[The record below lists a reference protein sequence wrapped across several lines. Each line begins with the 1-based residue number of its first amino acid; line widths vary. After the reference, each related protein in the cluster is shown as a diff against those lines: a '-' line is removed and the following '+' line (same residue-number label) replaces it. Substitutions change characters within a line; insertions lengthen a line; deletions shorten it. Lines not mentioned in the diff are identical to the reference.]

1 MGIRPD
7 GSLTAIPIKSSSMS
21 NQMLFIVIL
30 LTSGVLL
37 ASTGCISR
45 ENQDRPVHP
54 AAAAGG
60 VDHGEHPGD
69 LDHGDTMQ
77 K

>member
-1 MGIRPD
+1 MKTLLALLAFAFL
-7 GSLTAIPIKSSSMS
+7 LTAA
-21 NQMLFIVIL
+21 
-30 LTSGVLL
+30 GC
-37 ASTGCISR
+37 AS
-45 ENQDRPVHP
+45 DVHRVHGEHF
-54 AAAAGG
+54 GG

>member
-1 MGIRPD
+1 MKSFLLL
-7 GSLTAIPIKSSSMS
+7 SLFAA
-21 NQMLFIVIL
+21 F
-30 LTSGVLL
+30 L
-37 ASTGCISR
+37 ALTGCAAEGHR
-45 ENQDRPVHP
+45 VHGEP
-54 AAAAGG
+54 SGG

>member
-1 MGIRPD
+1 LIAEKRAGKIEIRIEFSIFGVESYYQPM
-7 GSLTAIPIKSSSMS
+7 K
-21 NQMLFIVIL
+21 FIL
-30 LTSGVLL
+30 LMSTIIVLIVVN
-37 ASTGCISR
+37 GC
-45 ENQDRPVHP
+45 
-54 AAAAGG
+54 AGSAG